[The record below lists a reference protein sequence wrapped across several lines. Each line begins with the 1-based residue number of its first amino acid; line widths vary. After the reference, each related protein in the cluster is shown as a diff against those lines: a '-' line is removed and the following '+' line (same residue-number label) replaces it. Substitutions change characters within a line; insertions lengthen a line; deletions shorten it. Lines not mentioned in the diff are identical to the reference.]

1 MFAGVTGKSVY
12 ESDSIIKQSI
22 ENIVKKEEK
31 IISDYKNLREFQKVA
46 NPTFISDLDKLL
58 EERKIFLTYKIDS
71 KEDQCKSLLKLLE
84 YINTLDA
91 KDKQLQSDILLDKI
105 NSIENE
111 TQPFKMVLLK

>member
-1 MFAGVTGKSVY
+1 MFTRDSANDVY
-12 ESDSIIKQSI
+12 NSDSIIKQSI
-22 ENIVKKEEK
+22 ENIVKKEQK
-31 IISDYKNLREFQKVA
+31 IISDYNNLRNFKKVA

-84 YINTLDA
+84 YINTLDT

-105 NSIENE
+105 NEVENE
-111 TQPFKMVLLK
+111 IQPFKMALFN